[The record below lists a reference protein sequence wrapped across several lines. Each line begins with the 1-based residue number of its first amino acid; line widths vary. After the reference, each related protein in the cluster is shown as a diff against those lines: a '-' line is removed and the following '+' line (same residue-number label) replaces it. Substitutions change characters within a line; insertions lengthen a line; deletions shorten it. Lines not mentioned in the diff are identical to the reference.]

1 MLLIEPV
8 WNEPRRRLDK
18 EPPADAWI
26 RPPIE
31 TVKNSCDG
39 SFSTKLEPAV
49 VGILA
54 RDHSSRV
61 LFGGGKQ
68 VLHRHSLEVEGA
80 AILFRAQL
88 TKELRIGDVILETDS
103 SEVFRRIT
111 WREKHSNKML
121 FPFLNELESGDV
133 ILETDSSEVF
143 RRITWGEKH
152 SN

>member
-8 WNEPRRRLDK
+8 WNEPRRRLEK
-18 EPPADAWI
+18 EPPTDAWI

-68 VLHRHSLEVEGA
+68 GPARSLLVDLSGPEERNGA
-80 AILFRAQL
+80 NAVFATWMDVGNILGFSAAA
-88 TKELRIGDVILETDS
+88 K
-103 SEVFRRIT
+103 
-111 WREKHSNKML
+111 
-121 FPFLNELESGDV
+121 
-133 ILETDSSEVF
+133 
-143 RRITWGEKH
+143 
-152 SN
+152 